1 MPEHHRDKAKI
12 IHFFCDLRKKS
23 SEGLSDDFTWGEL
36 GRSGGGVSG
45 WVGHI
50 KTQWER
56 GNGCEGV

>member
-36 GRSGGGVSG
+36 GSSGMGRFRVGGSHKNA
-45 WVGHI
+45 VG
-50 KTQWER
+50 KREWL
-56 GNGCEGV
+56 